1 MAEPI
6 LAVRDAEQAAAQILS
21 ADIRDFIAG
30 GSESE
35 VTMAA
40 NRAALDAVFITP
52 RVLTGITGSD
62 TSATLVGC
70 QSAVPATASR
80 PCPTSGWS
88 TPTGKSAWPGRPRR
102 QASR

>member
-62 TSATLVGC
+62 TSPPC
-70 QSAVPATASR
+70 RPPSR